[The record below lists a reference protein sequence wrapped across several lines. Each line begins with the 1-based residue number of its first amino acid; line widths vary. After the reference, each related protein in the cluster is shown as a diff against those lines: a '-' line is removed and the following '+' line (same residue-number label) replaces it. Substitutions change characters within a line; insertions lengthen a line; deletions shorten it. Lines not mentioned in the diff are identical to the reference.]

1 MHALLFYC
9 WESLPWCLPP
19 ATFAV
24 ERAAPTYDLSKYGHD
39 ITVPVVQIR
48 DYYRSVAVQVGNFGA
63 EDINRSSR
71 DVKVQL

>member
-39 ITVPVVQIR
+39 ITVPVVQDRFAIIIDQWQCKWETLALR
-48 DYYRSVAVQVGNFGA
+48 ILIDHQGT
-63 EDINRSSR
+63 
-71 DVKVQL
+71 